1 MVEHH
6 SDRHRR
12 RSRAGDAFDSIASS
26 LAVGI
31 FLSAVL
37 TIIIGVSG
45 IGHRLAKLFSPT
57 VMVFLCCC
65 SARS

>member
-1 MVEHH
+1 MVEHY

-12 RSRAGDAFDSIASS
+12 RSARGTPFDSIAAS

-31 FLSAVL
+31 FLSAIF